1 MGSLRAIDALLE
13 RLLAEDDLVKN
24 KVSQATYVV
33 KKINPTKHEL
43 VKPNMSAKE
52 IEQFEKGR
60 TQARAAAGERE
71 FDTLQQTDSGTLT
84 AIEKIPVPKDIG
96 PENKAAAVGSNPRA
110 EKQFATRM
118 AQLGKASADYMSAMK
133 SVARELK
140 QQKPDLSEDELLA
153 AVKAEV
159 KKRGV
164 PKPPSYDLCAV
175 SVPGTNLFC
184 GKNKEI
190 PRDDMPQLKTTAVPG
205 TPAWKKAEAIA
216 KETGADPNKVEV
228 NAEGAFLD
236 YLKQKNVEI
245 QYGQTMAATEMKA
258 TQNQLNADKVAG
270 MAWALYSNPATK
282 DPKHPLRQAL
292 IVSNDGYVLDGHHRW
307 AALATNDIMQG
318 NKEVSDIPVIK
329 VQMDIEELV
338 STSNEFGDA
347 YGLTRKGMGAG
358 ADKAKK

>member
-133 SVARELK
+133 SVALELK

-164 PKPPSYDLCAV
+164 PKPPSYDLCGI
-175 SVPGTNLFC
+175 SSRGISLFFPQKRLVPGT
-184 GKNKEI
+184 
-190 PRDDMPQLKTTAVPG
+190 DTA
-205 TPAWKKAEAIA
+205 
-216 KETGADPNKVEV
+216 
-228 NAEGAFLD
+228 
-236 YLKQKNVEI
+236 
-245 QYGQTMAATEMKA
+245 
-258 TQNQLNADKVAG
+258 
-270 MAWALYSNPATK
+270 
-282 DPKHPLRQAL
+282 
-292 IVSNDGYVLDGHHRW
+292 HR
-307 AALATNDIMQG
+307 
-318 NKEVSDIPVIK
+318 S
-329 VQMDIEELV
+329 
-338 STSNEFGDA
+338 
-347 YGLTRKGMGAG
+347 
-358 ADKAKK
+358 